1 MTEYWFG
8 FYKGEPR
15 VLYRMVSGENSKGER
30 YDNNETEWGPDS
42 TISWYL
48 VSGELGYEQ
57 ATEEEAQ
64 QFIQSKLA

>member
-1 MTEYWFG
+1 
-8 FYKGEPR
+8 
-15 VLYRMVSGENSKGER
+15 MVSGGNSKGER
-30 YDNNETEWGPDS
+30 YDNNENEWVPDS
-42 TISWYL
+42 TITWYL